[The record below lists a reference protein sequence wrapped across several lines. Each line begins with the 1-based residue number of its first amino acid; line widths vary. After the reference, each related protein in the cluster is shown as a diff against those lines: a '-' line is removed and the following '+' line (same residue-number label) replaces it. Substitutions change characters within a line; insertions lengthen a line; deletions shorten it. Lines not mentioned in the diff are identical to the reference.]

1 MTDRY
6 EEQLPL
12 FSSMYGDPRL
22 FFCCH
27 SCGGQVEDLFPGNVC
42 AVCTDLSVA
51 EMVEF
56 VRARNE
62 GDYPLFWLVDE
73 VAAPVTPPLSLMGE
87 TLPPKSDNF

>member
-1 MTDRY
+1 MPQRD

-56 VRARNE
+56 FRARNA

-73 VAAPVTPPLSLMGE
+73 VAAPVTPPLSPIVGQH
-87 TLPPKSDNF
+87 TPKSDNF